1 MANWAAYKEKEIG
14 LPVVK
19 RAKHGIHFDAGK
31 GLVQAEFVGKPCH
44 YLDGKEYK
52 AIDTTP
58 LLRKDGTYGCA
69 HSDVIIHTDGT
80 VQVGDYTQRAALIY
94 PGKISVDGDRIARP
108 FSGGVQYLYITE
120 DGFRQEIVLE
130 KMPDL
135 KKVSALV
142 DTVSGVLPS
151 KYTASSLSL
160 RDSSTAELSD
170 FVQVDS
176 KSLASV
182 LEAAKYPVVIDPDF
196 SATSAAG
203 DVVLHAYNDT
213 VKANNCGTTTISGL
227 NTGTILLRFD
237 CSSVS
242 AAAVCTGVTA
252 KLYRGNYAANTGG
265 PYTANYY
272 SISSAN
278 SDWIEGTKNNTTAG
292 SGEPCW
298 NAKEADGSGGVTTAW
313 AGSAGLS
320 TATTDYENTVLGS
333 FEYYRNDAIG
343 TEYSATF
350 NASGISRVEDW
361 FGVTNTNYGLMI
373 SKDYRLSCCFKE
385 HDTES
390 YRPVLT
396 VTYTA
401 AGTFIPVNMMANT
414 QNLTAGMRG

>member
-44 YLDGKEYK
+44 YFDGKEYK
-52 AIDTTP
+52 AIDTRP

-94 PGKISVDGDRIARP
+94 PGKISVDGDRIVRP

-120 DGFRQEIVLE
+120 TGFRQEIVLE

-135 KKVSALV
+135 RKVSALV
-142 DTVSGVLPS
+142 DTVKGILPT

-160 RDSSTAELSD
+160 KDSSTAELSD

-182 LEAAKYPVVIDPDF
+182 LEAARYPVVIDPDF
-196 SATSAAG
+196 TGGTADCHIIGSYDGDYATARSTSTAYIGESTSARLGQILVATIYNVYRLFVLFNTSSIGAG
-203 DVVLHAYNDT
+203 ST
-213 VKANNCGTTTISGL
+213 VTQANLTLTPAQEVGSGTFTYQIVKH
-227 NTGTILLRFD
+227 D
-237 CSSVS
+237 WS
-242 AAAVCTGVTA
+242 A
-252 KLYRGNYAANTGG
+252 YAADLTNATNRETAYDACLSGTADDSYWAIHNNLTNNT
-265 PYTANYY
+265 PYT
-272 SISSAN
+272 
-278 SDWIEGTKNNTTAG
+278 
-292 SGEPCW
+292 SG
-298 NAKEADGSGGVTTAW
+298 N
-313 AGSAGLS
+313 LS
-320 TATTDYENTVLGS
+320 TAWVSKTGTTYYSLRSSRDYDGT
-333 FEYYRNDAIG
+333 APTG
-343 TEYSATF
+343 TEYLKMYLS
-350 NASGISRVEDW
+350 
-361 FGVTNTNYGLMI
+361 
-373 SKDYRLSCCFKE
+373 DYT
-385 HDTES
+385 TES
-390 YRPVLT
+390 YRPVLS

>member
-1 MANWAAYKEKEIG
+1 MSNWAAYKEKEIG

-44 YLDGKEYK
+44 YFDGKEYK
-52 AIDTTP
+52 AIDTRP

-120 DGFRQEIVLE
+120 TGFRQEIVLE

-135 KKVSALV
+135 RKVSALV
-142 DTVSGVLPS
+142 DTVKGILPT

-160 RDSSTAELSD
+160 KDSSTAELSD

-196 SATSAAG
+196 SGTSEGGDVFINHSTRNYGAATSI
-203 DVVLHAYNDT
+203 DVRNFPFL
-213 VKANNCGTTTISGL
+213 CRF
-227 NTGTILLRFD
+227 IL
-237 CSSVS
+237 S
-242 AAAVCTGVTA
+242 
-252 KLYRGNYAANTGG
+252 
-265 PYTANYY
+265 
-272 SISSAN
+272 SISSDATCTAATLAYTLVQVTDQSRTSAFNIYEVKDAN
-278 SDWIEGTKNNTTAG
+278 GDWIEGTSNNTTAKE
-292 SGEPCW
+292 GEPTLA
-298 NAKEADGSGGVTTAW
+298 AKEADGSGGVKTAW
-313 AGSAGLS
+313 AGGSNFSATPGTDFES
-320 TATTDYENTVLGS
+320 TALATQITLDDGDPVGTVYT
-333 FEYYRNDAIG
+333 F
-343 TEYSATF
+343 TF
-350 NASGISRVEDW
+350 NAAGISKLQSW
-361 FGVTNTNYGLMI
+361 FGDATNNGFAVKSSSSVTMYMGTAENA
-373 SKDYRLSCCFKE
+373 
-385 HDTES
+385 TES
-390 YRPVLT
+390 YRPVLS

>member
-44 YLDGKEYK
+44 YFDGKEYK

-120 DGFRQEIVLE
+120 TGFRQEIVLE

-135 KKVSALV
+135 RKVSALV
-142 DTVSGVLPS
+142 DSVKGVLPT

-160 RDSSTAELSD
+160 KDSSTAELSD

-196 SATSAAG
+196 VAGTGDGLVWGNNATYTIARSTSAAESTTG
-203 DVVLHAYNDT
+203 
-213 VKANNCGTTTISGL
+213 NNQRVGQRW
-227 NTGTILLRFD
+227 TGTVFNCFRLYFPFD
-237 CSSVS
+237 TSSIGAGS
-242 AAAVCTGVTA
+242 TVTQA
-252 KLYRGNYAANTGG
+252 NLKLTWQSDYSDTDFDIEIIKYSYGG
-265 PYTANYY
+265 SREARYDAFLTDTIDQTLASSTDY
-272 SISSAN
+272 SAN
-278 SDWIEGTKNNTTAG
+278 GQVTSPNLDITFINKEGIT
-292 SGEPCW
+292 
-298 NAKEADGSGGVTTAW
+298 
-313 AGSAGLS
+313 
-320 TATTDYENTVLGS
+320 Y
-333 FEYYRNDAIG
+333 
-343 TEYSATF
+343 
-350 NASGISRVEDW
+350 
-361 FGVTNTNYGLMI
+361 YGLMSDRDI
-373 SKDYRLSCCFKE
+373 AATEPSGNEYVYFWMANYT
-385 HDTES
+385 TES

-401 AGTFIPVNMMANT
+401 GGVPKHYLHYAR
-414 QNLTAGMRG
+414 LRG